1 VGQDTI
7 ISVRVIPRA
16 SSSRVDGRRGD
27 AWLVRLRTPPVDGA
41 ANAEL
46 IAVLAAALDVP
57 RREISIVSGER
68 SRLKRVRI
76 GGLGA
81 ETVAARLSMLR

>member
-1 VGQDTI
+1 VELDSI

-16 SSSRVDGRRGD
+16 ASSKVDGRRGD

-46 IAVLAAALDVP
+46 ITVLAAALDVP
-57 RREISIVSGER
+57 KREISIVSGDR

-76 GGLGA
+76 GGLDA
-81 ETVAARLSMLR
+81 ETVAARLAELR